1 MNTEENDSMSER
13 ALSCPSTHR
22 VEYQDHDKSFKITPQ
37 LMDLESCSDG
47 NSTIISSSSQIELLF
62 SQFEVS

>member
-47 NSTIISSSSQIELLF
+47 NSTIISSSS
-62 SQFEVS
+62 